1 MLDERMNAKDI
12 AAYAGVHRQTVYRWI
27 KSERF
32 GPVASLET
40 TRSRGRMGRQV
51 VIPRALVE
59 AIIPAASL
67 ADSRTPPP
75 VETASVVE
83 AGSAA

>member
-12 AAYAGVHRQTVYRWI
+12 AVYAGVHRQTVYRWI

-59 AIIPAASL
+59 AVVGPAPE
-67 ADSRTPPP
+67 RQTPPP

-83 AGSAA
+83 AGSAV